1 MKKKMRNIKLIL
13 DNSTT
18 PDMFD
23 NHMVNLFSRKT
34 DVILH
39 IDASRYTSLRFK
51 TIMKLLPILD
61 KHRENSR
68 KYLKHTSIVVPNKF
82 ILNVINFSLPF
93 IRTEQPVYVHT
104 LSKL

>member
-1 MKKKMRNIKLIL
+1 MRNVKLTL

-23 NHMVNLFSRKT
+23 NEMVNLFSRKT
-34 DVILH
+34 DVILD
-39 IDASRYTSLRFK
+39 IDASRCTSLRFK

-61 KHRENSR
+61 KHRDNSH

-82 ILNVINFSLPF
+82 ISKVINFSLPF
-93 IRTEQPVYVHT
+93 IRTEQPVYVST

>member
-1 MKKKMRNIKLIL
+1 MRNIKLTL

-23 NHMVNLFSRKT
+23 NHMVHLFSSKK
-34 DVILH
+34 DVILD
-39 IDASRYTSLRFK
+39 IDASRCTSLRFK

-61 KHRENSR
+61 KHRNNSR

-82 ILNVINFSLPF
+82 ISNVINFSLPF
-93 IRTEQPVYVHT
+93 IRTEQPVYVRT